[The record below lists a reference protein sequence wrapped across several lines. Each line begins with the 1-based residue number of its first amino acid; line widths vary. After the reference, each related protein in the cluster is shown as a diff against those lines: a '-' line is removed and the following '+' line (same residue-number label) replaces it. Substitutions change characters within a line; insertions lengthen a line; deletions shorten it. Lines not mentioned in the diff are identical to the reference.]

1 MNFDKY
7 DNIIFTDKNG
17 KIQEISLID
26 NMDILEDTLE
36 QVVPGH
42 LENIR
47 NIYEKELDK
56 AQTIE
61 AQNDANY
68 GYEQSLKELLQNNWN
83 KVYAIAKSDLL
94 CF

>member
-17 KIQEISLID
+17 KTQEISLID
-26 NMDILEDTLE
+26 NMDILEDALE

-94 CF
+94 YS

>member
-7 DNIIFTDKNG
+7 DNIVFTDKKG
-17 KIQEISLID
+17 KTQEISLID
-26 NMDILEDTLE
+26 NMDILEDALE
-36 QVVPGH
+36 QIVPGH

-56 AQTIE
+56 IQTIE

-94 CF
+94 YS

>member
-17 KIQEISLID
+17 KTQEISLID
-26 NMDILEDTLE
+26 NMDILEDALE
-36 QVVPGH
+36 QVVPEH

-83 KVYAIAKSDLL
+83 KVYAIVKSDLL
-94 CF
+94 CS

>member
-17 KIQEISLID
+17 KTQEISLID
-26 NMDILEDTLE
+26 NMDILEDALE
-36 QVVPGH
+36 QVVPEH

-83 KVYAIAKSDLL
+83 KVYAIAKNDLL
-94 CF
+94 CS

>member
-17 KIQEISLID
+17 KTQEISLID
-26 NMDILEDTLE
+26 NMDILEDALE
-36 QVVPGH
+36 QVVPEH

-61 AQNDANY
+61 TQNDANY

-94 CF
+94 CS

>member
-17 KIQEISLID
+17 KTQEISLID
-26 NMDILEDTLE
+26 NMDILEDALE
-36 QVVPGH
+36 QVVPEH

-94 CF
+94 CS